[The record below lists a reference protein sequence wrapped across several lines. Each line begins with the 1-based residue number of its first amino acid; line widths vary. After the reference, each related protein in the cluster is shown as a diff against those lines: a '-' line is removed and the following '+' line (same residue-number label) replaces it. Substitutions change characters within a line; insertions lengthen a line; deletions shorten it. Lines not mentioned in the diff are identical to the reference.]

1 MHKLQKEALQITKE
15 IIVKFVEVGR
25 ITPANFADN
34 FPAVYSVVLAA
45 IAANDLSEEN
55 CDDCRSAA
63 HDCKVSSRNVK
74 PSRVSGSAASK
85 IQADAF
91 VPPKV
96 IVPGA

>member
-45 IAANDLSEEN
+45 IAAHDLPEESG
-55 CDDCRSAA
+55 DDCKSASP
-63 HDCKVSSRNVK
+63 SSRNVK
-74 PSRVSGSAASK
+74 PSRRAGSAASK
-85 IQADAF
+85 IQDDTF
-91 VPPKV
+91 IPPKV